1 MSKIMGKVLVLLSLL
16 VVSAGLYAMYG
27 AKRSSSSPSLPPPA
41 RVIPL
46 ERRDTVMGRDFD
58 MIMDVKYAK
67 IEQFWDKTFISTAFI
82 TTSNG
87 KIKMVVTLDAQG
99 RSQEVVGLM
108 VDEEGNTLSP
118 LRVIKDFNDQRPLS
132 RLGQNMLDD
141 LRVIQDEAKKPDSG
155 EEGGPELSRSNSSR
169 LRDFSTSGSN
179 DGIKERGDRSESDEG
194 KKELDKF

>member
-1 MSKIMGKVLVLLSLL
+1 MTKIILILLSLFAMP
-16 VVSAGLYAMYG
+16 AGVYAMYG
-27 AKRSSSSPSLPPPA
+27 AKRSSSSPLPPPA

-46 ERRDTVMGRDFD
+46 EHRDTVMGRDFD

-87 KIKMVVTLDAQG
+87 KIKMVVTLDAEG
-99 RSQEVVGLM
+99 NSQEVVGLM
-108 VDEEGNTLSP
+108 VDEEGNMLSP
-118 LRVIKDFNDQRPLS
+118 VRVIKDFNDQRPLS

-155 EEGGPELSRSNSSR
+155 EKRGSGLSRSGSR
-169 LRDFSTSGSN
+169 RLSDFSIPGSD
-179 DGIKERGDRSESDEG
+179 DGIKEREDRSESDEG
-194 KKELDKF
+194 KKE